1 MGGREYA
8 ERSRGMAKKIRV
20 CKECGRKIPSNAI
33 KCSIC
38 SVKTPSVIPLSNSTT
53 EPVEELPREERL
65 EKSALLSIP
74 YSPRKAF
81 ESLYLSGT
89 LRGAVVI
96 FISTS
101 ILVGAWSLLKNHV
114 FDQSAA
120 LEWPEAIQQG
130 SWIFI
135 TLGLIA
141 ILGAYFSRRLY
152 RGRGDYRSSLIL
164 MSFIAPWEFLF
175 VVCFGFLSWEPTI
188 NLIGSLIVTGAF
200 VVWMFWVC
208 GTAISVANDISI
220 GQGVTTVIIASY
232 LCGIII
238 MFTGIALSENSWESD
253 SIVMMSLIAVIF
265 VLLILKKKPSPR
277 MSNR

>member
-1 MGGREYA
+1 
-8 ERSRGMAKKIRV
+8 MAKKIRV
-20 CKECGRKIPSNAI
+20 CKECGRQIPSNAI

-38 SVKTPSVIPLSNSTT
+38 SVETPSVISLSNSTT
-53 EPVEELPREERL
+53 EPVEELPRRGGL

-74 YSPRKAF
+74 YSPKKAF

-89 LRGAVVI
+89 LRVAVVVLAT
-96 FISTS
+96 TS
-101 ILVGAWSLLKNHV
+101 ILVGAWSLLKNHM
-114 FDQSAA
+114 FDQSAN

-130 SWIFI
+130 SLIFT

-152 RGRGDYRSSLIL
+152 RGRGDYRSSFIL
-164 MSFIAPWEFLF
+164 VSFIAPWEFLF
-175 VVCFGFLSWEPTI
+175 VVCFGFLSWEPAI

-208 GTAISVANDISI
+208 GMAISVANDISI
-220 GQGVTTVIIASY
+220 GQGVTTVLIASY

-238 MFTGIALSENSWESD
+238 MFTGIALSEDSLESD
-253 SIVMMSLIAVIF
+253 SIVMMSLIAIIF
-265 VLLILKKKPSPR
+265 VLLTLKLKPSPR
-277 MSNR
+277 TSNRRMLRRS